1 MTSGGEAGEPAAE
14 SPSGRRPHPAGS
26 SGRGTGARAPVS
38 VRPRPDAARSGDSPH
53 PPAPTPLPLAVRLVA
68 PDALERL
75 ARTRAT
81 ADDLA
86 LLQHAL
92 HSRRLVLLKSLLTRL
107 ERDPRAVPAP
117 ARERFEAHWSLME
130 RAEARHAPAVR
141 DTLDY
146 PSVGNWLA
154 RALAAPQGASLAAEL
169 EHFGSVA
176 AAAALRS
183 GAAFTAELAA
193 PGGILALPGIG
204 LLEAGAP
211 VVRLTARART
221 ARLTVPGAG
230 RQYRPGRPG
239 PVLLRGTRRVT
250 GAGTGWH
257 GLRRLPGGAAVLDD
271 LDPYRAPAAGVGRS
285 ALPPS
290 GRTAGAGRPWTR
302 RWRAALGLLRA
313 TDPQRAAE
321 TTALL
326 RCLVPV
332 ARPADGGGTEVSAT
346 VRAAPGAILATLPR
360 TAADLAEVLVHET
373 QHTKLAVLH
382 DLVPLH
388 DAGPAAVHRVAWRP
402 DPRPLAGVFQ
412 GTYAH
417 LALAEFWDRAA
428 QGTAVP
434 DAVREQA
441 RARRDS
447 YRRQVAEAVPILL
460 ESSELTPAGREFA
473 TGMERLLLSLGRT
486 GRMASGIA
494 GASSCDDVQ

>member
-1 MTSGGEAGEPAAE
+1 M
-14 SPSGRRPHPAGS
+14 
-26 SGRGTGARAPVS
+26 S
-38 VRPRPDAARSGDSPH
+38 VRPRPTARRAGD
-53 PPAPTPLPLAVRLVA
+53 PPRPLATASLPLAVSLVA

-86 LLQHAL
+86 LLLHAL

-107 ERDPRAVPAP
+107 ERDPRAVPAST
-117 ARERFEAHWSLME
+117 RERFEAHWSLME

-154 RALAAPQGASLAAEL
+154 RALAAPQGAPLAAEL

-193 PGGILALPGIG
+193 PAGTLALPGIG

-230 RQYRPGRPG
+230 RHPAHHG
-239 PVLLRGTRRVT
+239 PVLLRGARRVT

-257 GLRRLPGGAAVLDD
+257 GLRRLPGAAAVLDD
-271 LDPYRAPAAGVGRS
+271 LDPYRAPATGVGRT

-313 TDPQRAAE
+313 TDPRRAAE

-332 ARPADGGGTEVSAT
+332 AGPADGGETEVSAT
-346 VRAAPGAILATLPR
+346 ARAAPGAILATLPR

-417 LALAEFWDRAA
+417 LALAEFWDRAGR
-428 QGTAVP
+428 GTALP
-434 DAVREQA
+434 DAMREEA
-441 RARRDS
+441 RTRCDS

-486 GRMASGIA
+486 GRMAPGIA

>member
-1 MTSGGEAGEPAAE
+1 MS
-14 SPSGRRPHPAGS
+14 
-26 SGRGTGARAPVS
+26 
-38 VRPRPDAARSGDSPH
+38 
-53 PPAPTPLPLAVRLVA
+53 LVA

-86 LLQHAL
+86 LLLHAL

-107 ERDPRAVPAP
+107 ERDPRAVPAS

-130 RAEARHAPAVR
+130 RAETRHAPAVR

-154 RALAAPQGASLAAEL
+154 RALAAPQGAPLAAEL

-193 PGGILALPGIG
+193 PAGTLALPGIG

-230 RQYRPGRPG
+230 RHPAHHG
-239 PVLLRGTRRVT
+239 PVLLRGARRVT

-257 GLRRLPGGAAVLDD
+257 GLRRLPGAAAVLDD
-271 LDPYRAPAAGVGRS
+271 LDPYRAPATGVGRT

-332 ARPADGGGTEVSAT
+332 AGPADGGETEVSAT

-428 QGTAVP
+428 RGTALP
-434 DAVREQA
+434 DAVREEA
-441 RARRDS
+441 RTRCDS

-486 GRMASGIA
+486 GRMAPGIA

>member
-1 MTSGGEAGEPAAE
+1 M
-14 SPSGRRPHPAGS
+14 
-26 SGRGTGARAPVS
+26 
-38 VRPRPDAARSGDSPH
+38 
-53 PPAPTPLPLAVRLVA
+53 PLAVRLVA
-68 PDALERL
+68 PGALERL
-75 ARTRAT
+75 ARTRGT

-86 LLQHAL
+86 LLLDAL

-107 ERDPRAVPAP
+107 EREPSAVPAS
-117 ARERFEAHWSLME
+117 ARARFEAHWSLME
-130 RAEARHAPAVR
+130 RAEARYAPAVR

-154 RALAAPQGASLAAEL
+154 RALAAPTGAPLATEL
-169 EHFGSVA
+169 EHFGAVA

-193 PGGILALPGIG
+193 PGGTLALPGIG
-204 LLEAGAP
+204 LLAAGAP
-211 VVRLTARART
+211 AVRLTARARS
-221 ARLTVPGAG
+221 ARFTVPGADG
-230 RQYRPGRPG
+230 RTGRPG
-239 PVLLRGTRRVT
+239 PVLLRGARRVT
-250 GAGTGWH
+250 GAGAGWH
-257 GLRRLPGGAAVLDD
+257 GLRRLPGADAVLDD
-271 LDPYRAPAAGVGRS
+271 LDPYRAPAGGVGRA
-285 ALPPS
+285 ALPPAA
-290 GRTAGAGRPWTR
+290 RTAGGGRPWTR
-302 RWRAALGLLRA
+302 RWRAALGLLA
-313 TDPQRAAE
+313 AADPQRAAE

-332 ARPADGGGTEVSAT
+332 ARPAGEERGASDVSAT
-346 VRAAPGAILATLPR
+346 FRAAPGAILATLPR

-388 DAGPAAVHRVAWRP
+388 GAGPAAVHRVAWRP

-428 QGTAVP
+428 RGAAVP
-434 DAVREQA
+434 GALREEA

-460 ESSELTPAGREFA
+460 ESRELTPAGREFA
-473 TGMERLLLSLGRT
+473 TGMERLLASLGRT
-486 GRMASGIA
+486 GRMAPGIP